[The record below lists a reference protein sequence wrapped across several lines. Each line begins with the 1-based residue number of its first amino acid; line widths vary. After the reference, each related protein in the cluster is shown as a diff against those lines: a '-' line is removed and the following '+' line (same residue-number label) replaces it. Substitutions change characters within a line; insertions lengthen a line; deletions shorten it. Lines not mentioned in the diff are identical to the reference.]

1 MRRHDRAMRRF
12 EPLKTLLAIALPF
25 LLPIAGLAIWLISEA
40 SGQPGRESAI
50 IASIDASGTGVT
62 YLSTTLP
69 DGNIA
74 EWTCSEGR
82 FSESG
87 EPSAS
92 GRSVTWLP
100 DEGST
105 DSVTI
110 TVTTPSL
117 TDSVRFL
124 SFIPRMNPSI
134 TVSAAYHLA
143 VTDRARCL
151 SLSPGAY
158 TAFFEDDNLSG
169 YDGLVILVVQEPGRQ
184 RRAFVAMPGDSLALD
199 LPLGG
204 EVRAFGADRT
214 EDALDNGGSVLI
226 TFIPLESVSP

>member
-1 MRRHDRAMRRF
+1 MRRF
-12 EPLKTLLAIALPF
+12 ESLKTVLAIALPF

-40 SGQPGRESAI
+40 SGQLGHESAI
-50 IASIDASGTGVT
+50 IASIDASGSGVT

-69 DGNIA
+69 DGSIA
-74 EWTCSEGR
+74 EWSCSAGS

-87 EPSAS
+87 EASAS

-110 TVTTPSL
+110 TVSTPTL

-124 SFIPRMNPSI
+124 PFIPYMNPSI

-158 TAFFEDDNLSG
+158 TARFEGDNLSG
-169 YDGLVILVVQEPGRQ
+169 YDGLVFLVVQEPGRQ
-184 RRAFVAMPGDSLALD
+184 RYAFVGMPGDSLSLD
-199 LPLGG
+199 LPFGG
-204 EVRAFGADRT
+204 EVQAFGADRT

-226 TFIPLESVSP
+226 TFIPLQSASP